1 LLPLIRKSYLL
12 TSQNR
17 RKPVPIFL
25 TLLLEYC
32 IDIMVLRAEL
42 PKTLI
47 AANFERYDPSRQGGR
62 VPIRFVPEAVHV
74 PDEKSSRSSTV
85 KFKISTT
92 VEKTFKVLI
101 EGGTEAFI
109 NHIKVH
115 KTIMADCK
123 VQEQAVAARALLTAN
138 RVEIAALT
146 LADALG
152 NQEEIN
158 NLVEANRE
166 LAESV
171 RTLIKDAFDYFEKIL
186 SPVLA
191 VKWQLIV
198 EEEVNGVDYV
208 SLTGTKPGIARG
220 RDFTALNPCY
230 YRFVKLVAPQD
241 AAERLK
247 RYMNTNMI
255 LNTEKGI
262 TIEMGVGR
270 VIELNDALPYLP
282 CLKHKEGAPTEMTA
296 MNVKYTEVELCTIV
310 LHAVNLRTSTAYYA
324 SVQNEFPTDLTRL
337 TQQLTRVCDQNK
349 EHKRLLND
357 LASRMG
363 VKVKDGP
370 GSRGTMNSATEAIPR
385 KQKGNGKRGGETPAA
400 SSSAKRGGDANS
412 ASGQGCT
419 LCKKYSKSPNAWL
432 SHSTSSCKKYNGDG
446 TFKPFKYDNGKDGE
460 PLSGRKRSQFAIL
473 KKEAKS
479 AKKKVRK
486 MKKKLKHV
494 KKRGKPKT
502 EYYSSSSSSSSDS
515 DSE

>member
-1 LLPLIRKSYLL
+1 VL
-12 TSQNR
+12 
-17 RKPVPIFL
+17 IFL

-32 IDIMVLRAEL
+32 IGTMVLRAEL

-85 KFKISTT
+85 KFKISAT

-123 VQEQAVAARALLTAN
+123 VKEQAVAARAQLAAN

-146 LADALG
+146 TDDASA

-198 EEEVNGVDYV
+198 EEEVNRADYV
-208 SLTGTKPGIARG
+208 SLTGTKPGMVRG
-220 RDFTALNPCY
+220 RDFPALPPCY
-230 YRFVKLVAPQD
+230 FRFVKLVAPQD

-282 CLKHKEGAPTEMTA
+282 CLKHKEGAPAEMAA

-370 GSRGTMNSATEAIPR
+370 GSRATMNSATEAIPR
-385 KQKGNGKRGGETPAA
+385 KEKGKGKRGGGKPPPA

-412 ASGQGCT
+412 ALGQGCA
-419 LCKKYSKSPNAWL
+419 LCKEYSKSPNAWTT
-432 SHSTSSCKKYNGDG
+432 HSTSYCKKYNGDG
-446 TFKPFKYDNGKDGE
+446 TFKPYKYDNGKDGE
-460 PLSGRKRSQFAIL
+460 PLSGRKRSQFAVL

-479 AKKKVRK
+479 AKKKVKK
-486 MKKKLKHV
+486 MKKKLKRV
-494 KKRGKPKT
+494 KKKGRPKT

-515 DSE
+515 NSE